1 MAAGGTRGATA
12 MRVGLAVGM
21 GTGPELAV
29 IFERTLGAL
38 AARGR
43 TPIELV
49 KSGHRYQTYVGQLAA
64 RTPAQEV
71 ARTAAAD
78 AEHYERFLLDLHAA
92 GGRVV
97 FRTAINA
104 QPLYRV
110 RERLLGVKLERF
122 ATFHGELLLVRD
134 GAQGF
139 YGGVNDEPGP
149 SGTGV
154 IRRTCEFRRDVTR
167 RILDY
172 AVAEAAAAWGGRE
185 RIDRIQMVYKFHLL
199 DMRLAEWVDEYA
211 AEHGLKIQICQPDTA
226 NRQLSRDEW
235 RGRVLLIGSNEWS
248 DIMHADLV
256 IKYGHGAQEERFS
269 HNVYLH
275 PSLAGME
282 EFQTVH
288 GSADDIAARDLVNP
302 LATLRA
308 AAVVAERHGGCAG
321 AVEAMEAALLDARRA
336 GLITRDMGGECGTAA
351 LVEHVLE
358 RIADSAP
365 AGHAATGPARPA
377 DGRARSA
384 LLVVDL
390 QNDYCAPDGC
400 FHRLGLV
407 EPERTREVAEVARR
421 LVAGARTAG
430 SPVVFVRTV
439 QSEAAPANVRA
450 RLRAQGRADC
460 VRPGSWGAESFGPT
474 PRPGEPV
481 LVKHGYDAFL
491 GTTLERDLRR
501 RGIER
506 LVLTGVFTDVCV
518 DALARTAYQLGFEV
532 ALVGEGTLPL
542 ERGQDECL
550 DAMERFYGVR
560 VVDAEGAL
568 SLLAGSGD
576 GARPAAESAQA
587 VT

>member
-1 MAAGGTRGATA
+1 M
-12 MRVGLAVGM
+12 MKVGLAVGM
-21 GTGPELAV
+21 GTGPELAL
-29 IFERTLGAL
+29 IFERALHTL
-38 AARGR
+38 AARR
-43 TPIELV
+43 RVPVQLV
-49 KSGHRYQTYVGQLAA
+49 TSEHRYQTFVGHLAT

-71 ARTAAAD
+71 ARMASED
-78 AEHYERFLLDLHAA
+78 AEHYERFLVDLHAG

-110 RERLLGVKLERF
+110 RERLMGVKVERF
-122 ATFHGELLLVRD
+122 ATFHGDLMLVRD

-149 SGTGV
+149 AGV

-167 RILDY
+167 RILDF
-172 AVAEAAAAWGGRE
+172 AVAEAAAAWGGRD

-275 PSLAGME
+275 PALEGLE
-282 EFQTVH
+282 EYQTVH

-308 AAVVAERHGGCAG
+308 AAGIAERHGGCHG
-321 AVEAMEAALLDARRA
+321 AVAAMEAALLGARRE
-336 GLITRDMGGECGTAA
+336 GLVTRDMGGECGTAA
-351 LVEHVLE
+351 LVERVLE
-358 RIADSAP
+358 SVAEGSAVGA
-365 AGHAATGPARPA
+365 AGPGAHGAARAAGE
-377 DGRARSA
+377 GRARSA

-390 QNDYCAPDGC
+390 QNDYCAPEGC
-400 FHRLGLV
+400 FHRLGLID
-407 EPERTREVAEVARR
+407 PARTRAVGEVARR
-421 LVAGARTAG
+421 IVAGARVAG
-430 SPVVFVRTV
+430 SPVFFVRTV
-439 QSEAAPANVRA
+439 QGEAAPATVRA
-450 RLRAQGRADC
+450 RNRAQGRAEC
-460 VRPGSWGAESFGPT
+460 VRPGSWGAEPFGPA
-474 PRPGEPV
+474 PRPGESV
-481 LVKHGYDAFL
+481 VVKHGYDPFL
-491 GTTLERDLRR
+491 GTTLEKDLRR

-506 LVLTGVFTDVCV
+506 VVLIGVFSDVCV
-518 DALARTAYQLGFEV
+518 DAAARTAYQLGFEV
-532 ALVGEGTLPL
+532 AVVREGTLAL
-542 ERGQDECL
+542 ERNQDECL
-550 DAMERFYGVR
+550 DAMERFYGAR
-560 VVDAEGAL
+560 VLDAEGAL
-568 SLLAGSGD
+568 SLLAPASA
-576 GARPAAESAQA
+576 GARPAPESAPA

>member
-1 MAAGGTRGATA
+1 

-21 GTGPELAV
+21 GTGPELAA
-29 IFERTLGAL
+29 IFERALHTLAE
-38 AARGR
+38 RR
-43 TPIELV
+43 RVPVELV
-49 KSGHRYQTYVGQLAA
+49 TSEHRYQTFVGHLAS
-64 RTPAQEV
+64 RTPAREV
-71 ARTAAAD
+71 ARLAAAD
-78 AEHYERFLLDLHAA
+78 AEHYERFLLDLHASGA
-92 GGRVV
+92 RVV

-149 SGTGV
+149 TGV

-167 RILDY
+167 RILDH
-172 AVAEAAAAWGGRE
+172 ALAEAAAAWGGRD

-211 AEHGLKIQICQPDTA
+211 AEQGLKIQICQPDTA

-282 EFQTVH
+282 EYQTVH

-308 AAVVAERHGGCAG
+308 AAVVAERAGGCAG
-321 AVEAMEAALLDARRA
+321 AVDAMEAALLDARRA
-336 GLITRDMGGECGTAA
+336 GLVTRDMGGECGTAA
-351 LVEHVLE
+351 LVEHVLGRVAE
-358 RIADSAP
+358 GEP
-365 AGHAATGPARPA
+365 TGHAASGSARHAA

-407 EPERTREVAEVARR
+407 DPARTREVAEVARR

-439 QSEAAPANVRA
+439 QSEAAPATVRA

-460 VRPGSWGAESFGPT
+460 VRPGTWGAEQFGPT

-532 ALVGEGTLPL
+532 AVVGEGTLPL

-550 DAMERFYGVR
+550 DAMERFYGAR
-560 VVDAEGAL
+560 VLDAEDAL
-568 SLLAGSGD
+568 SLLAAPSG
-576 GARPAAESAQA
+576 GARPAAESAPA